1 MRAPGSGPDSRQA
14 VSLDGPIQP
23 SGPSGPSA
31 IRPSTLL
38 RAEALT
44 KRFGETLALDALD
57 LAIAE
62 GEFFAL
68 LGGSGSGKSTLLRI
82 VAGFEAPDS
91 GRLLLDGRDIAATP
105 PWSRPV
111 NMMFQSYALF
121 PHMSVADNVA
131 YGLRRAGVARAEAA
145 ARVAAALAMV
155 GLEGFDRRRPHQLS
169 GGQRQRVAL
178 ARSLV
183 MRPRLLLLDEP
194 LGALDAGLR
203 ERTGFELRALQR
215 ETGAAFVMV
224 THDQEEAL
232 ALADRVAL
240 LDAGRVAQV
249 GPPREIYERPASRF
263 VARFLGAANVLE
275 GRATEGRF
283 DSAEAG
289 ATFAGAIPAGTVAV
303 ALRPERIRVA
313 PDAEG
318 VNTAR
323 GVVED
328 VAFRGDDS
336 LLLVRLTG
344 GATLRVAHAEEDG
357 APPARGAAVALA
369 WDAAAVVALAS

>member
-1 MRAPGSGPDSRQA
+1 VAAP
-14 VSLDGPIQP
+14 
-23 SGPSGPSA
+23 
-31 IRPSTLL
+31 LL

-44 KRFGETLALDALD
+44 KRFGATLALDALD
-57 LAIAE
+57 LAIGQ

-82 VAGFEAPDS
+82 IAGFETPDS
-91 GRLLLDGRDIAATP
+91 GRLLLEGADIAATP
-105 PWSRPV
+105 PWARPV

-121 PHMSVADNVA
+121 PHMSVADNIA
-131 YGLRRAGVARAEAA
+131 YGLRRARTPRAEIAE
-145 ARVAAALAMV
+145 RLAAALAMV
-155 GLEGFDRRRPHQLS
+155 GLEGFGARRPHQLS

-232 ALADRVAL
+232 ALADRVAVL
-240 LDAGRVAQV
+240 EAGRVAQV
-249 GPPREIYERPASRF
+249 GTPRAIYERPASRF

-275 GRATEGRF
+275 GRAAGGRL

-289 ATFAGAIPAGTVAV
+289 ACFAGDIPDATAAV
-303 ALRPERIRVA
+303 ALRPERIRLA
-313 PDAEG
+313 PGAEG
-318 VNTAR
+318 PNTAR
-323 GVVED
+323 GVVEE

-336 LLLVRLTG
+336 LLLVRLPG
-344 GATLRVAHAEEDG
+344 GAALRVAHAEEDG
-357 APPARGAAVALA
+357 APPERGAAVTLA
-369 WDAAAVVALAS
+369 WDAAAVVALPA

>member
-1 MRAPGSGPDSRQA
+1 M
-14 VSLDGPIQP
+14 
-23 SGPSGPSA
+23 
-31 IRPSTLL
+31 LL

-44 KRFGETLALDALD
+44 RRFGAMLALDALD
-57 LAIAE
+57 LEIAE

-82 VAGFEAPDS
+82 IAGFEAPDS
-91 GRLLLDGRDIAATP
+91 GRLLLDGHDIAATP
-105 PWSRPV
+105 PWARPV

-131 YGLRRAGVARAEAA
+131 YGLRRAGVARGDIA
-145 ARVAAALAMV
+145 ARTASALAMV
-155 GLEGFDRRRPHQLS
+155 GLDGFERRRPHQLS
-169 GGQRQRVAL
+169 GGQKQRVAL

-240 LDAGRVAQV
+240 LDGGRIAQV
-249 GPPREIYERPASRF
+249 GAPRAIYERPASRF

-275 GRATEGRF
+275 GQAAEGRF
-283 DSAEAG
+283 DSAEAA

-303 ALRPERIRVA
+303 ALRPERIRITA
-313 PDAEG
+313 DGAGP
-318 VNTAR
+318 NTAQ

-336 LLLVRLTG
+336 LVLVRLSG

-357 APPARGAAVALA
+357 APPERGASVCLA
-369 WDAAAVVALAS
+369 WDADAVVALAS

>member
-1 MRAPGSGPDSRQA
+1 LAGPNPSSGH
-14 VSLDGPIQP
+14 
-23 SGPSGPSA
+23 
-31 IRPSTLL
+31 LL
-38 RAEALT
+38 RAEAVT
-44 KRFGETLALDALD
+44 KRFGATLALDALD
-57 LAIAE
+57 LSIAE

-82 VAGFEAPDS
+82 IAGFDRPDA
-91 GRLLLDGRDIAATP
+91 GRLLLDGADIAATP
-105 PWSRPV
+105 PWARPI

-131 YGLRRAGVARAEAA
+131 YGLRRAGTPRAEATP
-145 ARVAAALAMV
+145 RIAAALAMV
-155 GLEGFDRRRPHQLS
+155 GLTGFERRRPHELS
-169 GGQRQRVAL
+169 GGQKQRVAL

-232 ALADRVAL
+232 ALADRVAVL
-240 LDAGRVAQV
+240 EGGRIAQL
-249 GPPREIYERPASRF
+249 GPPRAIYERPASRF

-275 GRATEGRF
+275 GRATAMGF

-289 ATFAGAIPAGTVAV
+289 ATFAGAMPPETVAV
-303 ALRPERIRVA
+303 ALRPERIRLVPEA
-313 PDAEG
+313 SG
-318 VNTAR
+318 LNTVR

-328 VAFRGDDS
+328 AAFRGDDT
-336 LLLVRLTG
+336 LLLVRLAG
-344 GATLRVAHAEEDG
+344 GALLRVAHAEEDG
-357 APPARGAAVALA
+357 APPERGAGIALA
-369 WDAAAVVALAS
+369 WDSADVVPLPS

>member
-1 MRAPGSGPDSRQA
+1 MKP
-14 VSLDGPIQP
+14 
-23 SGPSGPSA
+23 
-31 IRPSTLL
+31 LL
-38 RAEALT
+38 RAEAIT
-44 KRFGETLALDALD
+44 KRFGGALALDALD
-57 LAIAE
+57 LEIAE

-82 VAGFEAPDS
+82 IAGFETPDS
-91 GRLLLDGRDIAATP
+91 GRLMLDGRDMAATP
-105 PWSRPV
+105 PWARPV

-121 PHMSVADNVA
+121 PHMTVTQNIG
-131 YGLRRAGVARAEAA
+131 YGLRRAAVPKPEAA
-145 ARVAAALAMV
+145 QRIAAALAMV
-155 GLEGFDRRRPHQLS
+155 GLEGLDRRRPHQLS

-240 LDAGRVAQV
+240 LDGGRIAQV
-249 GPPREIYERPASRF
+249 GAPREIYERPASRF
-263 VARFLGAANVLE
+263 AARFLGAANVLD
-275 GRATEGRF
+275 GRAAAGRF
-283 DSAEAG
+283 DCEQAG
-289 ATFAGAIPAGTVAV
+289 ITFAGEIPPGTVAV

-313 PDAEG
+313 AGAEG
-318 VNTAR
+318 PNTAR
-323 GVVED
+323 GTVED

-336 LLLVRLTG
+336 LLLVRLPG
-344 GATLRVAHAEEDG
+344 GVSLRVAHGEERG
-357 APPARGAAVALA
+357 APPGRGAEVDLA
-369 WDAAAVVALAS
+369 WEAGDVVALPS

>member
-1 MRAPGSGPDSRQA
+1 M
-14 VSLDGPIQP
+14 
-23 SGPSGPSA
+23 SA
-31 IRPSTLL
+31 LL
-38 RAEALT
+38 SAEALT
-44 KRFGETLALDALD
+44 KRFGATLALDALD
-57 LAIAE
+57 LEIAS

-82 VAGFEAPDS
+82 VAGFEAPDA
-91 GRLLLDGRDIAATP
+91 GRLLLDGRDISATP
-105 PWSRPV
+105 PWARPV

-121 PHMSVADNVA
+121 PHLTVADNVA
-131 YGLRRAGVARAEAA
+131 YGLRRAGVAAAERAK
-145 ARVAAALAMV
+145 RVAEALAMV

-169 GGQRQRVAL
+169 GGQKQRVAL

-215 ETGAAFVMV
+215 ATGAAFVMV

-240 LDAGRVAQV
+240 LDGGRVAQV
-249 GPPREIYERPASRF
+249 GPPRAIYERPASRF

-275 GRATEGRF
+275 GRADDGRF
-283 DSAEAG
+283 ESAEAG
-289 ATFAGAIPAGTVAV
+289 ITFAGDIPPGTVAV
-303 ALRPERIRVA
+303 ALRPERIAILPA
-313 PDAEG
+313 PAEG
-318 VNTAR
+318 PNRAR
-323 GVVED
+323 GTVED

-336 LLLVRLTG
+336 LLLVRTEA
-344 GATLRVAHAEEDG
+344 GAVLRVAHAEEDG
-357 APPARGAAVALA
+357 APPVRGAVIGLGWEAT
-369 WDAAAVVALAS
+369 DVVALPA

>member
-1 MRAPGSGPDSRQA
+1 M
-14 VSLDGPIQP
+14 
-23 SGPSGPSA
+23 
-31 IRPSTLL
+31 L

-44 KRFGETLALDALD
+44 KRFGAALALDALD
-57 LAIAE
+57 LEIAP

-82 VAGFEAPDS
+82 IAGFEAPDS
-91 GRLLLDGRDIAATP
+91 GRLLLDGRDLLGTP
-105 PWSRPV
+105 PWARPV

-131 YGLRRAGVARAEAA
+131 YGLRRARTAKDEIAR
-145 ARVAAALAMV
+145 RVAAALAMV
-155 GLEGFDRRRPHQLS
+155 GLDGLGARRPHQLS
-169 GGQRQRVAL
+169 GGQKQRVAL

-232 ALADRVAL
+232 ALADRVAVL
-240 LDAGRVAQV
+240 QAGRVAQV
-249 GPPREIYERPASRF
+249 GPPRAIYERPASRF

-289 ATFAGAIPAGTVAV
+289 ATFAGEIPPCTVAV
-303 ALRPERIRVA
+303 ALRPERIVIA
-313 PDAEG
+313 PGAQG
-318 VNTAR
+318 PNTAT

-328 VAFRGDDS
+328 VAFRGDES
-336 LLLVRLTG
+336 LLVVRLSG
-344 GATLRVAHAEEDG
+344 GAALRVAHAEEDG
-357 APPARGAAVALA
+357 TPPDRGASVTLA
-369 WDAAAVVALAS
+369 WDAASVVALPA

>member
-1 MRAPGSGPDSRQA
+1 MHGA
-14 VSLDGPIQP
+14 
-23 SGPSGPSA
+23 GPSGP
-31 IRPSTLL
+31 LL
-38 RAEALT
+38 HAQGLT
-44 KRFGETLALDALD
+44 RRFGATLALDALD
-57 LAIAE
+57 LEIAP

-82 VAGFEAPDS
+82 IAGFEAPDA
-91 GRLLLDGRDIAATP
+91 GRLLLDGRDILGTP
-105 PWSRPV
+105 PWARPV

-121 PHMSVADNVA
+121 PHMSVADNIA
-131 YGLRRAGVARAEAA
+131 YGLRRARTAKDEVAR
-145 ARVAAALAMV
+145 RVDAALAMV
-155 GLEGFDRRRPHQLS
+155 GLEGLGARRPHQLS
-169 GGQRQRVAL
+169 GGQKQRVAL

-232 ALADRVAL
+232 ALADRVAVL
-240 LDAGRVAQV
+240 EAGRVAQV
-249 GPPREIYERPASRF
+249 GPPRAIYERPASRF

-275 GRATEGRF
+275 GRAEQGRF

-289 ATFAGAIPAGTVAV
+289 ATCVGDIPPGTVAV
-303 ALRPERIRVA
+303 ALRPERIAVA
-313 PDAEG
+313 PGASG
-318 VNTAR
+318 PNTAT

-336 LLLVRLTG
+336 LLVVRLSG
-344 GATLRVAHAEEDG
+344 GAALRVAHAEEDG
-357 APPARGAAVALA
+357 APPERGAAVTLA
-369 WDAAAVVALAS
+369 WGASAVVALPA

>member
-1 MRAPGSGPDSRQA
+1 MTA
-14 VSLDGPIQP
+14 
-23 SGPSGPSA
+23 
-31 IRPSTLL
+31 LL
-38 RAEALT
+38 RAEAIT
-44 KRFGETLALDALD
+44 KRFGPTLALDALD
-57 LAIAE
+57 LEIGQ

-82 VAGFEAPDS
+82 IAGFETPDS
-91 GRLLLDGRDIAATP
+91 GRLLLDGTDIAATP
-105 PWSRPV
+105 PWARPV

-131 YGLRRAGVARAEAA
+131 YGLRRAGAPKAEAA
-145 ARVAAALAMV
+145 SRIATALAMV
-155 GLEGFDRRRPHQLS
+155 GLSGFERRRPHELS
-169 GGQRQRVAL
+169 GGQKQRVAL

-240 LDAGRVAQV
+240 LDGGRIAQV

-275 GRATEGRF
+275 GRAAQDRF
-283 DSAEAG
+283 DCPDAG
-289 ATFAGAIPAGTVAV
+289 ITCAGAIPADTVAI
-303 ALRPERIRVA
+303 ALRPERIRIA
-313 PDAEG
+313 AAGEG
-318 VNTAR
+318 PNTAR
-323 GVVED
+323 GIVQD

-336 LLLVRLTG
+336 LVLVDLG
-344 GATLRVAHAEEDG
+344 GGTTLRVAHPEEG
-357 APPARGAAVALA
+357 GPPPARGAAVTLA
-369 WDAAAVVALAS
+369 WEAADVVPLAS

>member
-1 MRAPGSGPDSRQA
+1 MTP
-14 VSLDGPIQP
+14 
-23 SGPSGPSA
+23 
-31 IRPSTLL
+31 LL

-44 KRFGETLALDALD
+44 RRFGATLALDALD
-57 LAIAE
+57 LEIGQ

-82 VAGFEAPDS
+82 IAGFEAPDS
-91 GRLLLDGRDIAATP
+91 GRLLLDGRDILGTP
-105 PWSRPV
+105 PWARPV

-121 PHMSVADNVA
+121 PHMNVADNVA
-131 YGLRRAGVARAEAA
+131 YGLKRARTPRAEAD
-145 ARVAAALAMV
+145 ARVAAAIAMV
-155 GLEGFDRRRPHQLS
+155 GLDGLGARRPHQLS

-232 ALADRVAL
+232 ALADRVAVL
-240 LDAGRVAQV
+240 EGGRVAQV
-249 GPPREIYERPASRF
+249 GAPRAIYERPASRF

-275 GRATEGRF
+275 GRAAPGRF

-289 ATFAGAIPAGTVAV
+289 TTLAGEIPHGTVAV
-303 ALRPERIRVA
+303 ALRPERIRVTPGA
-313 PDAEG
+313 AGP
-318 VNTAR
+318 NTAR
-323 GVVED
+323 GTVED

-336 LLLVRLTG
+336 LLLVRLSG
-344 GATLRVAHAEEDG
+344 GAALRVAHAEEDG
-357 APPARGAAVALA
+357 APPERGAAVTLA
-369 WDAAAVVALAS
+369 WEAAAVVALPA